1 MTSPAVFE
9 FTAQAC
15 PERHLEVASILAT
28 GGQSKSKFLNHPH
41 KDAGKILA
49 DILRQFLHNVNVD
62 DGLKALGYT
71 TSDIPAL

>member
-1 MTSPAVFE
+1 
-9 FTAQAC
+9 
-15 PERHLEVASILAT
+15 
-28 GGQSKSKFLNHPH
+28 HPH

-71 TSDIPAL
+71 TSDIPALVKATIPQKRVTKLAPLTHTEEDLARLFENSMKLY